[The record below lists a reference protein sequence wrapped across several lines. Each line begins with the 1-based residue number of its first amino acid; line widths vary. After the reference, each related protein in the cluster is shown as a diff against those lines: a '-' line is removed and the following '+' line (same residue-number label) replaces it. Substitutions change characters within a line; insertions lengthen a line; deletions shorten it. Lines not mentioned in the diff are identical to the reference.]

1 MENFKLAFDL
11 SDKSKIQVQLN
22 KYGAVCFWQEF
33 KNHGYL
39 SQWFSGADYNTNH
52 NDLNHNPQFTGV
64 DLFDERSTNANK
76 TFAFHNCE
84 QYMMFQKASLF
95 KDIRIK
101 HQIIKEHN
109 PKNIKKLGREVKNF
123 NNETW
128 NKYKEFVIYQG
139 NLLKFSANEEL
150 KTRLLNTG
158 NKVLIETSPFDSVY
172 GIGLDYY
179 GRNLNKQ
186 QFDVLNV
193 DDWKGSNLLGFA
205 LMQVRD
211 ELFLNNG
218 EKL

>member
-1 MENFKLAFDL
+1 MINMENFKLAFDL
-11 SDKSKIQVQLN
+11 TDKSKIQVQLN

-33 KNHGYL
+33 KKHGYL
-39 SQWFSGADYNTNH
+39 SQWFSGVISDG
-52 NDLNHNPQFTGV
+52 LNEKPQFTGV
-64 DLFDERSTNANK
+64 DLFDKSEK
-76 TFAFHNCE
+76 TFSFYNCE

-95 KDIRIK
+95 KDVKIK
-101 HQIIKEHN
+101 QKIIQERN

-123 NNETW
+123 NNATW
-128 NKYKEFVIYQG
+128 NKYKEFIVYQG

-158 NKVLIETSPFDSVY
+158 NKVLIETSPFDVVY

-179 GRNLNKQ
+179 GRDLNKQ
-186 QFDVLNV
+186 QFDLLNV

-211 ELFLNNG
+211 
-218 EKL
+218 KLK

>member
-1 MENFKLAFDL
+1 M
-11 SDKSKIQVQLN
+11 
-22 KYGAVCFWQEF
+22 
-33 KNHGYL
+33 
-39 SQWFSGADYNTNH
+39 
-52 NDLNHNPQFTGV
+52 
-64 DLFDERSTNANK
+64 
-76 TFAFHNCE
+76 
-84 QYMMFQKASLF
+84 
-95 KDIRIK
+95 
-101 HQIIKEHN
+101 
-109 PKNIKKLGREVKNF
+109 
-123 NNETW
+123 
-128 NKYKEFVIYQG
+128 
-139 NLLKFSANEEL
+139 KFSANEEL

>member
-39 SQWFSGADYNTNH
+39 SQWFSSDGCDSH
-52 NDLNHNPQFTGV
+52 LNHNLQFTAV
-64 DLFDERSTNANK
+64 DLFDTSSTK
-76 TFAFHNCE
+76 TFSFHNCE

-139 NLLKFSANEEL
+139 NLLKFSSNADL
-150 KTRLLNTG
+150 KEKLLNTG

-179 GRNLNKQ
+179 GRDLNKQ
-186 QFDVLNV
+186 QFDLLNV
-193 DDWKGSNLLGFA
+193 NNWKGSNLLGFA
-205 LMQVRD
+205 LTQVRD
-211 ELFLNNG
+211 ELKAL
-218 EKL
+218 

>member
-39 SQWFSGADYNTNH
+39 SQWFSGNGCDS
-52 NDLNHNPQFTGV
+52 DLNHNPQFTAV
-64 DLFDERSTNANK
+64 DLFDTSSTK

-95 KDIRIK
+95 KDVKIK
-101 HQIIKEHN
+101 QKIIQEHN

-123 NNETW
+123 NNATW
-128 NKYKEFVIYQG
+128 NKYKEFIVYQG
-139 NLLKFSANEEL
+139 NLLKFSSNEDL
-150 KTRLLNTG
+150 KEKLLNTG

-172 GIGLDYY
+172 GVGLDYY

-211 ELFLNNG
+211 ELKAL
-218 EKL
+218 

>member
-11 SDKSKIQVQLN
+11 TDKSTIQVQLN

-64 DLFDERSTNANK
+64 DLFDEHSNNANK

-95 KDIRIK
+95 KDVRIK
-101 HQIIKEHN
+101 QKIIQERN

-123 NNETW
+123 NNATW
-128 NKYKEFVIYQG
+128 NKYKEFIVYQG
-139 NLLKFSANEEL
+139 NLLKFSVNEEL

-179 GRNLNKQ
+179 GCDLNKQ
-186 QFDVLNV
+186 QFDLFNV

-211 ELFLNNG
+211 ELKAL
-218 EKL
+218 

>member
-22 KYGAVCFWQEF
+22 KYGTVCFWQEF

-84 QYMMFQKASLF
+84 QYMMFQKSSLF

-101 HQIIKEHN
+101 H
-109 PKNIKKLGREVKNF
+109 
-123 NNETW
+123 
-128 NKYKEFVIYQG
+128 
-139 NLLKFSANEEL
+139 
-150 KTRLLNTG
+150 
-158 NKVLIETSPFDSVY
+158 
-172 GIGLDYY
+172 
-179 GRNLNKQ
+179 
-186 QFDVLNV
+186 
-193 DDWKGSNLLGFA
+193 
-205 LMQVRD
+205 
-211 ELFLNNG
+211 
-218 EKL
+218 

>member
-1 MENFKLAFDL
+1 MINMENFKLAFDL
-11 SDKSKIQVQLN
+11 TDKSKIQAQLN

-33 KNHGYL
+33 KKHGYL
-39 SQWFSGADYNTNH
+39 SQWFSGIISGESNS
-52 NDLNHNPQFTGV
+52 LNEKTQFTGI
-64 DLFDERSTNANK
+64 DLFDKHDENPANTNK
-76 TFAFHNCE
+76 TLSFYNCE

-95 KDIRIK
+95 KDVKIK
-101 HQIIKEHN
+101 QKIIQEHN

-123 NNETW
+123 NNTTW
-128 NKYKEFVIYQG
+128 NKYKEFIVYQG

-179 GRNLNKQ
+179 GRDLNKQ

-211 ELFLNNG
+211 EL
-218 EKL
+218 K

>member
-11 SDKSKIQVQLN
+11 TDKSKIQVKLN

-33 KNHGYL
+33 KKHGYL
-39 SQWFSGADYNTNH
+39 SQWFSGVISDDSNGFNEK
-52 NDLNHNPQFTGV
+52 PQFTGS
-64 DLFDERSTNANK
+64 DLFDNSDK
-76 TFAFHNCE
+76 TLSFYNCE

-95 KDIRIK
+95 KDDKIK
-101 HQIIKEHN
+101 QKIIQERN

-123 NNETW
+123 NNTTW
-128 NKYKEFVIYQG
+128 NKYKEFIVYQG

-158 NKVLIETSPFDSVY
+158 NKVLIETSPFDVVY
-172 GIGLDYY
+172 GIGLNYY
-179 GRNLNKQ
+179 GCDLNKQ

-193 DDWKGSNLLGFA
+193 DDWKGNNLLGFA

-211 ELFLNNG
+211 EL
-218 EKL
+218 KSK

>member
-39 SQWFSGADYNTNH
+39 SQWFSSDGCDSH
-52 NDLNHNPQFTGV
+52 LNHNLQFTAV
-64 DLFDERSTNANK
+64 DLFDTSSTK
-76 TFAFHNCE
+76 TFSFHNCE

-139 NLLKFSANEEL
+139 NLLKFSSNADL
-150 KTRLLNTG
+150 KEKLLNTG

-179 GRNLNKQ
+179 GRDLNKQ
-186 QFDVLNV
+186 QFDLLNV
-193 DDWKGSNLLGFA
+193 NNWKGSNLLGFA

-211 ELFLNNG
+211 ELKAL
-218 EKL
+218 

>member
-1 MENFKLAFDL
+1 MINMENFKLAFDL
-11 SDKSKIQVQLN
+11 TDKSKIQVQLN
-22 KYGAVCFWQEF
+22 KYSAVCFWQEF

-39 SQWFSGADYNTNH
+39 SQWFSDADYNTNH
-52 NDLNHNPQFTGV
+52 NDLNYNPQFTGI

-76 TFAFHNCE
+76 TFTFHNCE

-95 KDIRIK
+95 KDVRIK
-101 HQIIKEHN
+101 QKIIQEHN

-128 NKYKEFVIYQG
+128 NKYKEFIIYQG
-139 NLLKFSANEEL
+139 NLLKFSANEDL
-150 KTRLLNTG
+150 KEKLLNTG

-172 GIGLDYY
+172 GVGLDYY
-179 GRNLNKQ
+179 GRDLNKQ

-211 ELFLNNG
+211 EL
-218 EKL
+218 K